1 MLKYKL
7 KLPRQGEDNLNVPI
21 NIDFDFLGRDMAI
34 DEYETQMVKEVIG
47 EADDF
52 EVSRFVHAS
61 HGNQKTNISYDFY
74 FYTGNNNTISATTN
88 ADQNLW
94 VTNYL
99 GPYTTDF
106 KVRELYYYQ
115 NTFANS
121 FFKLDF
127 YDSDDDSSQTN
138 YLTIILPVQQGKFI
152 NTTFNGNNV
161 KVRRPSFSL
170 DYVGDKE
177 GFFIYWLKK
186 RTFLDI
192 NTFYVSAK
200 FFDAKNGQF
209 IRMLNQPQC
218 NISGNKFKFN
228 QRLYFYY
235 RYELDYATQT
245 YQVFN
250 TNTNNRVGTTTPINW
265 YEYINP

>member
-7 KLPRQGEDNLNVPI
+7 KLPTNGQYELNVPI
-21 NIDFDFLGRDMAI
+21 NIDFDLLGRDMAL
-34 DEYETQMVKEVIG
+34 DEYETKIVKEVIG

-52 EVSRFVHAS
+52 EVSRFGHYY
-61 HGNQKTNISYDFY
+61 HNNQKTNILYDFY
-74 FYTGNNNTISATTN
+74 FYTGNNNSISATTN
-88 ADQNLW
+88 ASVNLW
-94 VTNYL
+94 TTSYL
-99 GPYTTDF
+99 GPYTSDF
-106 KVRELYYYQ
+106 TVRELYYYQ
-115 NTFANS
+115 NSFANS

-127 YDSDDDSSQTN
+127 FDSDDDTTQTN
-138 YLTIILPVQQGKFI
+138 YLTIILPVQQGRFMASS
-152 NTTFNGNNV
+152 FNNYTV
-161 KVRRPSFSL
+161 QIRKPSFSL

-218 NISGNKFKFN
+218 NISGNKYKFN
-228 QRLYFYY
+228 QKDYFYY
-235 RYELDYATQT
+235 RYELDYPSQS
-245 YQVFN
+245 YQVFQ
-250 TNTNNRVGTTTPINW
+250 TSTNNRVGTNTPINW
-265 YEYINP
+265 YEYVNP